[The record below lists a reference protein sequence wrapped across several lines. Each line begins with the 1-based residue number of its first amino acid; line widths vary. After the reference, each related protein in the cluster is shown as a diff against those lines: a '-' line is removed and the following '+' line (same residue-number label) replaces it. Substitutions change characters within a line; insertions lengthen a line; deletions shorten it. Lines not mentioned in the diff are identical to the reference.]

1 MQNRYL
7 PSLAMLYVTIKVLTV
22 LMIYKIVSLYGL
34 PVSASTF
41 IIPAWF
47 IIGDIIA
54 EIYGYKIAKR
64 LVWLALACQ
73 FVFAFVAGAFSYIP
87 SPAVITDHLAYDSI
101 FRKLPRVAIAS
112 FIGIIV
118 GGLFNAYIISK
129 WKFLLRGKYFM
140 LRSFGASTL
149 GELLFTICVYCIEF
163 FGLTANSNIVMLA
176 IDSYLIKVVIN
187 ALLTI
192 PAGIVVAFL
201 KQKEGFYDAT
211 QSQSSF
217 KLTELYTK
225 EDGLSYFKTVLVD
238 TPVEHFLGN
247 YSKPIEVSKMSFRH
261 FRSGNVF
268 DQHTAPQEQYI
279 IYLDGEVEVKA
290 SGGETR
296 LFKPGDILFARD
308 TEGDGHITVTRS
320 QGRSVIVA
328 V

>member
-1 MQNRYL
+1 MESRYL
-7 PSLAMLYVTIKVLTV
+7 PSLAMFYVTIKVLTV
-22 LMIYKIVSLYGL
+22 LMIYKIITFYGL

-41 IIPAWF
+41 IIPMWF

-73 FVFAFVAGAFSYIP
+73 FLFAFIAGAFSYIP
-87 SPAVITDHLAYDSI
+87 SPAVVTNHITYDTI
-101 FRKLPRVAIAS
+101 LRKLPRVAIAS
-112 FIGIIV
+112 FIGIVV

-176 IDSYLIKVVIN
+176 IDSYLIKIVIN

-192 PAGIVVAFL
+192 PAGFVVTFL
-201 KQKEGFYDAT
+201 KHKEGFYGANT
-211 QSQSSF
+211 SPSSF
-217 KLTELYTK
+217 KLTELYAK
-225 EDGLSYFKTVLVD
+225 EDGLSYFKTEFVD

-247 YSKPIEVSKMSFRH
+247 YSIPIDVSKMSFRN
-261 FRSGNVF
+261 FQSNNVF
-268 DQHTAPQEQYI
+268 EQHTAPREQYI
-279 IYLDGEVEVKA
+279 IYLEGEVEVKA
-290 SGGETR
+290 SSGETR
-296 LFKPGDILFARD
+296 VFKSGDILLARD
-308 TEGDGHITVTRS
+308 TQGQGHITITRS

-328 V
+328 I